1 MAKGLMTVQ
10 VDAVDRLEG
19 AFGADKDILCNVGKL
34 LMVAKMFV
42 VPIAA
47 TANFAEVTI

>member
-10 VDAVDRLEG
+10 VDAVNCLEG
-19 AFGADKDILCNVGKL
+19 AFGADKDILCNMGKL

-47 TANFAEVTI
+47 TANFAEISV